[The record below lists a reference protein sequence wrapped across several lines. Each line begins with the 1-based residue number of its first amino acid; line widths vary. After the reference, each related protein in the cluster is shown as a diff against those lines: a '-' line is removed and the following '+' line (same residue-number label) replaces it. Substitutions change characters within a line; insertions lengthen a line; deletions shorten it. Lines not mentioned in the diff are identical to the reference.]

1 LFELDEILVVVL
13 RHLLNYKKSIL
24 ELSNTSK
31 SIRKRLCSTALWNSL
46 GYLFYKHI
54 DKNITHEM
62 LRYLICERQSE
73 MHLDDFAS
81 LHVQPDKAAEKLKF
95 LLTLAEKSAMEAKRM
110 VGHNWLETPLFH
122 VVQWDD
128 NPDVQELTCKL
139 LCRLFSAPDLN
150 YHHGTSACKYV
161 RVLTRL
167 IQNYAEDLGKLSL
180 VLAACKVL
188 SRFSTVPI
196 HETTMFSQLAS
207 ISPVLIKLMKHK
219 NLDLQAAAC
228 TVAGTIAC
236 GDFSVTETL
245 VNTPGFWPV
254 ITEALSSPRAR
265 VRKDAAWTL
274 SNIAAEGLGPY
285 SSKIISDVFFQK
297 LLTLRSDEKA
307 AKEVIW
313 VFSNLLDN
321 YAQMDEDEKH
331 IWQKYFEDL
340 IDFAE
345 KRLVDYVSQVEKL
358 DSAPKMA
365 DPTLRFLTALLDIM
379 EEFPNKETF
388 WLPKLAL
395 RNLVTLLRS
404 PALGRVSYGVNYT
417 IVSRITGRDEVQPMD
432 TTKITS
438 PFAF

>member
-1 LFELDEILVVVL
+1 LDSS
-13 RHLLNYKKSIL
+13 RIL
-24 ELSNTSK
+24 ESN
-31 SIRKRLCSTALWNSL
+31 A
-46 GYLFYKHI
+46 FV
-54 DKNITHEM
+54 
-62 LRYLICERQSE
+62 
-73 MHLDDFAS
+73 FA
-81 LHVQPDKAAEKLKF
+81 
-95 LLTLAEKSAMEAKRM
+95 R
-110 VGHNWLETPLFH
+110 
-122 VVQWDD
+122 
-128 NPDVQELTCKL
+128 
-139 LCRLFSAPDLN
+139 
-150 YHHGTSACKYV
+150 
-161 RVLTRL
+161 
-167 IQNYAEDLGKLSL
+167 
-180 VLAACKVL
+180 
-188 SRFSTVPI
+188 
-196 HETTMFSQLAS
+196 
-207 ISPVLIKLMKHK
+207 HK

-395 RNLVTLLRS
+395 RDLVTLLRS

-432 TTKITS
+432 TTNITS